1 MTLFVDV
8 YGIFFLMTTNI
19 LCAFTENPEKAVLD
33 LLPPRS
39 KLCPLQEKENE
50 NFLFW
55 AAQNFFHSEPD
66 FTICWSSRHTSP
78 CEGLMKRQA
87 CFRFHQNAQH
97 ALWCLWW
104 SGTTLHFERNLWS
117 PGARCIS
124 CVSSRK
130 FREASVDAS
139 AHSPLAC
146 SAPFLPL
153 CCQSRIRLLHIGE
166 S

>member
-1 MTLFVDV
+1 MTLFVDM
-8 YGIFFLMTTNI
+8 YGIFSDDYKHIVRIHWKPWKGSFRF
-19 LCAFTENPEKAVLD
+19 A
-33 LLPPRS
+33 PPRGPTYALY
-39 KLCPLQEKENE
+39 KKKKMKTFCFGLRRIL
-50 NFLFW
+50 
-55 AAQNFFHSEPD
+55 HSESD
-66 FTICWSSRHTSP
+66 FAICWSSRHTSP

-130 FREASVDAS
+130 FGEASVDAS